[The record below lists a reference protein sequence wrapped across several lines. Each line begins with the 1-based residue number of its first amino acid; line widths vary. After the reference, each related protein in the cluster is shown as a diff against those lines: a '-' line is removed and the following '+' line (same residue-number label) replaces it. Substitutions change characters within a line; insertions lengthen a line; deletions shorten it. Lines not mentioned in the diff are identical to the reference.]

1 MNSTLY
7 VGLMSGTSLDGIDA
21 VVADFASPLPRVLA
35 HANRPFADTLRARL
49 AALVSPGDNEI
60 DRAGDAS
67 NELAREY
74 AAAVA
79 QVLVDASVPAS
90 AIRAIGC
97 HGQTVRHRPERGFTL
112 QIGNAALLAELSGI
126 SVVAD
131 FRSRDLAAGGQGAPL
146 VPAFHAAAFG
156 SHSEV
161 RAVLNL
167 GGIANLTWLPPG
179 GAVLGFDCGP
189 GNCLLDGWTELHR
202 GVRFDAAGEWS
213 ATGTEDRGLLA
224 RLLDHPYFH
233 AAPPKSTGRELFNL
247 DWVRSQF
254 KGAEAAADVQA
265 TLASLTARAVA
276 DALQRWCPG
285 TVRLIACGGGTR
297 NAHLMARIAAEIS
310 PVTMEPSAAFGI
322 EPDQVE
328 ALAFAWLAKAT
339 LDNQHGNLP
348 AVTGARGP
356 RVLGALYPR

>member
-1 MNSTLY
+1 MDAALY

-21 VVADFASPLPRVLA
+21 VVADFSIPVPRVLS
-35 HANRPFADTLRARL
+35 HANRPFPDALRARL
-49 AALVSPGDNEI
+49 AALVTPGDNEI
-60 DRAGDAS
+60 DRAGEVA

-74 AAAVA
+74 AVAVA
-79 QVLVDASVPAS
+79 EVLVAAGVGAT

-97 HGQTVRHRPERGFTL
+97 HGQTVRHRPERGFTV

-126 SVVAD
+126 AVVTD
-131 FRSRDLAAGGQGAPL
+131 FRNRDVAAGGQGAPL

-156 SHSEV
+156 SSKEV

-167 GGIANLTWLPPG
+167 GGIANLTWLQPG

-202 GVRFDAAGEWS
+202 GVRFDAAGQWAAS
-213 ATGTEDRGLLA
+213 GTEDRALLA
-224 RLLDHPYFH
+224 RLLDHAYFG

-254 KGAEAAADVQA
+254 KGGEAAADVQA
-265 TLASLTARAVA
+265 TLVALTARSVA
-276 DALQRWCPG
+276 DALRRWCPG
-285 TVRLIACGGGTR
+285 TTRLIACGGGTR
-297 NAHLMARIAAEIS
+297 NALLMERIAAGIH
-310 PVTMEPSAAFGI
+310 PAVVQPSSAFGI
-322 EPDQVE
+322 EPDRVE
-328 ALAFAWLAKAT
+328 ALAFAWLAKAA
-339 LDNQHGNLP
+339 LEGRHGNLP
-348 AVTGARGP
+348 SVTGARGP